1 MAESKLQRYAA
12 QPEHEDVTFLKQDQV
27 GGILAQGLAELYQ
40 QQPAHPIHFLGN
52 WLLNFA
58 ATEKNKALE
67 ASKLERKLLLDA
79 KYQQTLEAQGE
90 NRRRKLA
97 EIESKTN
104 FEADFLDKIKQSL
117 DVDDLLSL
125 LAEHLQGYLK
135 ASGAY
140 VGQLEK
146 VKRTVTDLD
155 DDHAHE
161 DPEAPEVIRYV
172 GVSKNHQHMQDKVL
186 SEEQGSTTYSV
197 FKAKEEE
204 PPAENAEELEEGAEP
219 PLVEERLNTAY
230 VEQVVGNPKMH
241 FFDVPKLGAF
251 LALPLVYKSC
261 LNEAAFD
268 AAVEDALKIKRIKA
282 ERELERQ
289 QKAENI
295 GSVHSGVGH
304 EEEEGDSAPVEE
316 MQPEAFKSVDVK
328 LVVCVDSLGQDR
340 PFSED
345 QRDYCE
351 WWVRTFQ
358 ANWERAEAESLRRDV
373 TVYIDQH
380 NVDQQLQNDKQTEW
394 AEEERVAREEA
405 AKDASQ
411 PEEAQHLSSLRAI
424 VEVYRSRLL
433 SADMQRSLHAF
444 AEYKVLKYA
453 RVFQLAFYYFGI
465 RKDRLVERGTN
476 LIQWKRAKQLL
487 DHSFQT
493 YIREVNPCGPKALE
507 PPPYAM
513 TNKLL
518 SDVERLNTEEV
529 EHYSLA
535 LGLLLRFLQTCL
547 KLRQLDVAYR
557 RAIYFRKKEER
568 ERAIQAAN
576 DLAQR
581 RADRLREGR
590 DAHEKA
596 QAELEEGAEKAEF
609 DESKFLQEFDERES
623 NVTVEIPPEVVPDKD
638 GDIPF
643 EEDK

>member
-12 QPEHEDVTFLKQDQV
+12 QPEHEDVTFLKQDQI
-27 GGILAQGLAELYQ
+27 GGILSKGLAELYQ

-58 ATEKNKALE
+58 ATEKNKAQE
-67 ASKLERKLLLDA
+67 VAKTERKLLLDA
-79 KYQQTLEAQGE
+79 KYQQTLEAQAE

-97 EIESKTN
+97 EIEAKTN
-104 FEADFLDKIKQSL
+104 FEADFLDRIKQSL
-117 DVDDLLSL
+117 DVDDLLSH

-135 ASGAY
+135 SSGAY

-146 VKRTVTDLD
+146 VKRAVTDLD

-161 DPEAPEVIRYV
+161 DPEAPEVIHYV
-172 GVSKNHQHMQDKVL
+172 GASKNHQHMVDKIL
-186 SEEQGSTTYSV
+186 TEEQGATTYSV

-204 PPAENAEELEEGAEP
+204 PAEVVDEPEEGAEP
-219 PLVEERLNTAY
+219 PLVEEHLNTAY
-230 VEQVVGNPKMH
+230 VEQVVGNAKMH

-261 LNEAAFD
+261 LNEVAFD
-268 AAVEDALKIKRIKA
+268 AAVEDALKIKRMKA

-289 QKAENI
+289 QKVENA
-295 GSVHSGVGH
+295 GSLHSGAGR
-304 EEEEGDSAPVEE
+304 EEEETEQAVVDELQSEP
-316 MQPEAFKSVDVK
+316 FKTVDVK
-328 LVVCVDSLGQDR
+328 LVVCTDSLGQDR

-358 ANWERAEAESLRRDV
+358 AHWERAEAESLQRDV
-373 TVYIDQH
+373 VAYIQQH
-380 NVDQQLQNDKQTEW
+380 NLDQQLLNDKQTEW
-394 AEEERVAREEA
+394 TEEERVAQEEA

-411 PEEAQHLSSLRAI
+411 PEEAQRIASLKALL
-424 VEVYRSRLL
+424 EVYRTRLL
-433 SADMQRSLHAF
+433 SGEMQRVLHAF
-444 AEYKVLKYA
+444 ADYKVLKHA

-465 RKDRLVERGTN
+465 RKERLVERGTN
-476 LIQWKRAKQLL
+476 RIQWKRAKQLL

-493 YIREVNPCGPKALE
+493 YIREVSPCGPKALE

-513 TNKLL
+513 TTKLL
-518 SDVERLNTEEV
+518 ADVERINVDEV
-529 EHYSLA
+529 QQYSLA

-557 RAIYFRKKEER
+557 RAIYFRKRDER
-568 ERAIQAAN
+568 ERAIQTAN
-576 DLAQR
+576 ELAQR
-581 RADRLREGR
+581 KADRLREAR

-596 QAELEEGAEKAEF
+596 QTELEEGAEKTDF
-609 DESKFLQEFDERES
+609 DEAKFMQEFDEHES
-623 NVTVEIPPEVVPDKD
+623 NATVEIPPEVVPDKD